1 MRPSHGEDAVIT
13 DYDAVILAG
22 GRGARLGAPS
32 KPDLL
37 VAGRRML
44 DIALVAAGGANRI
57 VVVGDVDVPD
67 QVLRTREEPV
77 FGGPV
82 AGLAAG
88 LAALTSPAEWLLLL
102 ACDLPDAEA
111 AVARLL
117 TAVPDPEH
125 DGVCLLDADGRSQ
138 WLLGCYRAAALEAR
152 LADRGNPPLTALYR
166 LLGPL
171 RLLGIDPGDVI
182 VDDLDTPADAQ
193 RWAALLDAGSGTRRR
208 SFEQE

>member
-1 MRPSHGEDAVIT
+1 MRPSHGEGAVIT
-13 DYDAVILAG
+13 GYDAIILAG

-32 KPDLL
+32 KPDLR

-44 DIALVAAGGANRI
+44 DIAPAAAEGADRI
-57 VVVGDVDVPD
+57 VVVGDVEVPD
-67 QVLRTREEPV
+67 NVLHTREEPV

-88 LAALTSPAEWLLLL
+88 LAALKSPAEWLLLL

-117 TAVPDPEH
+117 AAEPGPEH
-125 DGVCLLDADGRSQ
+125 DGACLLDADGRNQ
-138 WLLGCYRAAALEAR
+138 WLLGCYRTSAIAAR
-152 LADRGNPPLTALYR
+152 LADRGDPPLTALYR

-171 RLLGIDPGDVI
+171 HLLGIDPGDVM

-193 RWAALLDAGSGTRRR
+193 RWAALLETESGTRRR
-208 SFEQE
+208 TFEQG